1 MPLWLLVI
9 PLAVSIAVAPHKSEK
24 SNVAALP
31 GGNAIAFVSAVE
43 CKSAADGI
51 AKSSGGKIKPDC
63 RPIQVLSKKA
73 ESF

>member
-1 MPLWLLVI
+1 MPLWVMAI
-9 PLAVSIAVAPHKSEK
+9 PIAAVIAVGPHKTEK
-24 SNVAALP
+24 QQIAALP
-31 GGNAIAFVSAVE
+31 GGNAIAFVSALE